1 MDTFKGLEVYV
12 WQMASDSYS
21 FGVMSGTNREKT
33 LEELMS
39 LKGASLEEM
48 RIILSTYDIAQ
59 EDVSIIPWQNPISSY
74 LGEYGIIWKNEDP
87 ASAEKRIKEYV
98 ERIRQM
104 LFGNAQAIS

>member
-1 MDTFKGLEVYV
+1 M
-12 WQMASDSYS
+12 
-21 FGVMSGTNREKT
+21 N
-33 LEELMS
+33 
-39 LKGASLEEM
+39 LKGASIAEM

-74 LGEYGIIWKNEDP
+74 LGEYGIIWENEDP

-104 LFGNAQAIS
+104 LFGNAT